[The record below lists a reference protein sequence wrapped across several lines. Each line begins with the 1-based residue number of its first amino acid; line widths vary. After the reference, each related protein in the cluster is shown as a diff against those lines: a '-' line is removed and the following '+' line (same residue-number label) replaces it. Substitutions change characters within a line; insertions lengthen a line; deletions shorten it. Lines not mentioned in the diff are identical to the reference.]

1 MATGL
6 LSIRRRVVK
15 DDTEKAQLGARVP
28 RGGTYAYYIRGRK
41 NHPLQNDF
49 TVQQIRKPHLR
60 AYDTFLKKFQYTNAL
75 DAVLKKK
82 STSLEIVSLI
92 EELIHRDG
100 LRIALKGR
108 DENTLVPIL
117 NFLDKNMLNPRYAV
131 ILVNVFEM
139 VLGSLFS
146 VLSFFLFF
154 SFSHCVISFFLQTC
168 MAQWSGS
175 R

>member
-15 DDTEKAQLGARVP
+15 EDEERVEQRARVP

-41 NHPLQNDF
+41 HMPLHNDF
-49 TVQQIRKPHLR
+49 AVQQIRKPHLR
-60 AYDTFLKKFQYTNAL
+60 AYDVFLKKFQYSNAL

-82 STSLEIVSLI
+82 STALEIVSLI

-117 NFLDKNMLNPRYAV
+117 NFLDKNMLNPRYSV

-139 VLGSLFS
+139 VLGE
-146 VLSFFLFF
+146 
-154 SFSHCVISFFLQTC
+154 
-168 MAQWSGS
+168 
-175 R
+175 